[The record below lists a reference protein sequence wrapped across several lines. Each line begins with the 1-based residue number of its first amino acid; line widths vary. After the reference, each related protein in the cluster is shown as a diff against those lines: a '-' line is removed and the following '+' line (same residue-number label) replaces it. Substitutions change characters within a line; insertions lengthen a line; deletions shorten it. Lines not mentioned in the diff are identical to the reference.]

1 MLTGDIEDEVRYGID
16 DISRRGLGAP
26 DEDRG
31 TGGYGGRGGPAW
43 RLAGGGGRG
52 GQGADLF
59 GILLAWLDA
68 LAGLAGAVLALL
80 RRI

>member
-31 TGGYGGRGGPAW
+31 TGGSGGPAW
-43 RLAGGGGRG
+43 RLAGGGRG